1 MSSRYHEVYRNSQ
14 EDPEGFWAEAA
25 GAIEW
30 FSPWD
35 KVFDPDQGIYGRW
48 YTGATT
54 NMCHNAVD
62 RHVSSGRADQLAL
75 VHDSAI
81 TGTKTS
87 FTYHEMLSHVNAALA
102 RQT

>member
-25 GAIEW
+25 GAIDW
-30 FSPWD
+30 FSPWN

-48 YTGATT
+48 YIGATT

-62 RHVSSGRADQLAL
+62 RHVSSGAPTSSLWFTTAPSPAPRP
-75 VHDSAI
+75 VSPITRCSA
-81 TGTKTS
+81 T
-87 FTYHEMLSHVNAALA
+87 
-102 RQT
+102 